1 MLSFSRTRLNHRDDR
16 AFSVAG
22 PTLWNNLPVDIQTAP
37 SLYTFKSMLKSYLF
51 EKCIMG

>member
-16 AFSVAG
+16 AFAVAG

-37 SLYTFKSMLKSYLF
+37 FYILLNLCLNLF
-51 EKCIMG
+51 